1 MRVLIL
7 EKNQFM
13 LSIIEAA
20 LKVYDFE
27 AHKVSSLIKAE
38 LYFKEH
44 APDIVIGDLLR
55 EEGTSCDF
63 LQLLARKPDLKVLV
77 LTSKSSC
84 LQVVNQRFERPNWFF
99 VSKDNRL
106 WLFQINQAIESFF
119 GESSGVNYF
128 WSLYTDQGFA
138 ESWIDHSPSLMF
150 RPATTKV

>member
-27 AHKVSSLIKAE
+27 AHKVSSLKKAE

-44 APDIVIGDLLR
+44 APDIVIGDLLN
-55 EEGTSCDF
+55 EVGSGWEF
-63 LQLLARKPDLKVLV
+63 LQLLSRKRDLKVLV
-77 LTSKSSC
+77 LTSESSS
-84 LQVVNQRFERPNWFF
+84 LQLVQQRFQKPNWFF

-119 GESSGVNYF
+119 GENNGVNYF
-128 WSLYTDQGFA
+128 
-138 ESWIDHSPSLMF
+138 
-150 RPATTKV
+150 

>member
-1 MRVLIL
+1 MRVLII

-38 LYFKEH
+38 LYFKKY
-44 APDIVIGDLLR
+44 APDIVIGDLLSA
-55 EEGTSCDF
+55 EDSGSEF
-63 LQLLARKPDLKVLV
+63 LQLLSRKPDLKVLV
-77 LTSKSSC
+77 LTSESSS
-84 LQVVNQRFERPNWFF
+84 LRVVQERFERPNWFF

-119 GESSGVNYF
+119 GECNGSNF
-128 WSLYTDQGFA
+128 F
-138 ESWIDHSPSLMF
+138 
-150 RPATTKV
+150 